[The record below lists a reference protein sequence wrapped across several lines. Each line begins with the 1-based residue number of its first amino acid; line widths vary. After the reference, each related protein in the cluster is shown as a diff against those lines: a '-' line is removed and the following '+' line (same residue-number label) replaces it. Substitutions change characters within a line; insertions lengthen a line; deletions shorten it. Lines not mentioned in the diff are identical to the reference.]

1 MSASA
6 TIDLVTVV
14 LAVLASISQPPAR
27 LEDLGTLLR
36 SEPERLTLADLGLD
50 SLGLLEFCIGLEIDH
65 GVVVS
70 PERLVGVHSADQL
83 LRLLRRAA
91 GR

>member
-1 MSASA
+1 M
-6 TIDLVTVV
+6 V
-14 LAVLASISQPPAR
+14 LAVLGSISQPPDR
-27 LEDLGTLLR
+27 LESLEVLLR
-36 SEPERLTLADLGLD
+36 AEPQRLTLTDLGLD

-91 GR
+91 ER